1 MKTKNLIGKLN
12 PKNIEIL
19 YGGAANKML
28 QFYIILMCRTHFEML
43 EAMANNGIGISNKSI
58 FIFNCNGIFDNVLQH
73 IGKLYE
79 D

>member
-1 MKTKNLIGKLN
+1 
-12 PKNIEIL
+12 
-19 YGGAANKML
+19 
-28 QFYIILMCRTHFEML
+28 ML